1 MSSNYK
7 PRYEQISDQLR
18 SEISDQRF
26 EPGDKLPSEK
36 RLCEYF
42 DVSRVTVR
50 QALQQLEHQGLIY
63 RKQGL
68 GAFVSEEKV
77 HHPLVQLTDFSEDM
91 KRAGYTST
99 SKLISL
105 KKVGPIA
112 EINTILELTND
123 NPLIQIDRVRLA
135 NNRPIAVDKT
145 WLPASYGQLLF
156 DENLTTQTIY
166 QVLEEKFNIP
176 ITGGRYK
183 ITATIADEYIALH
196 LGMQKGDAVL
206 EIDRCSKTI
215 GEKKIYFQKRYN
227 NPEFIA
233 YELELSRNEEHKTS
247 FKDGFPLKEFTP
259 KFYQ

>member
-1 MSSNYK
+1 MSNNYK
-7 PRYEQISDQLR
+7 SRYEQITEQLR
-18 SEISDQRF
+18 SEINENRF

-50 QALQQLEHQGLIY
+50 QALQNLEHQGLIY

-77 HHPLVQLTDFSEDM
+77 NQPLVQLSDFSEDM
-91 KRAGYTST
+91 RRAGYTSS

-105 KKVGPIA
+105 KKVKAIA
-112 EINTILELTND
+112 EINAILDLDND
-123 NPLIQIDRVRLA
+123 TPLIQVDRVRLA
-135 NNRPIAVDKT
+135 NNKPIAVDVT

-183 ITATIADEYIALH
+183 ITATIADEYIASH
-196 LGMQKGDAVL
+196 LGIKVGDAVL

-215 GEKKIYFQKRYN
+215 GDKKIYFQKRYN